1 MWKDIP
7 NWENY
12 YEINE
17 LEEVRNKIT
26 KKLIIGDTNNAGYP
40 RIYLYNKNNSIKKER
55 FFRHRLVALL
65 FIPNPNNYLEVNHID
80 GNKLNSN
87 VNNLEWCT
95 RKQDERHSYKVGG
108 SKHKNY
114 KPFKIIY
121 DNGLEEIYN
130 FKEDLSKLLGISRVT
145 VKYWLQKKN
154 KGFRK
159 YKIKDIYYI

>member
-7 NWENY
+7 NWE
-12 YEINE
+12 
-17 LEEVRNKIT
+17 
-26 KKLIIGDTNNAGYP
+26 
-40 RIYLYNKNNSIKKER
+40 
-55 FFRHRLVALL
+55 
-65 FIPNPNNYLEVNHID
+65 NYLEVNHID

-95 RKQDERHSYKVGG
+95 RKQNERHSYKVGG